1 MCHHHQPGHSPQKMA
16 GISCSVK
23 LKGGPDG
30 KVSLLMSE
38 SEGIIDR
45 VCFSPVDSSE
55 MRIEIRISAIT
66 NLQAGRTFPSFLLCL
81 IMPSRI
87 DG

>member
-1 MCHHHQPGHSPQKMA
+1 MA
-16 GISCSVK
+16 GISCNVK

-45 VCFSPVDSSE
+45 VYFSPVDSSE

-66 NLQAGRTFPSFLLCL
+66 NLQA
-81 IMPSRI
+81 
-87 DG
+87 